1 MGKLDGKIA
10 LITGASEGMGFDTA
24 KDFLRE
30 GAFVFIT
37 GRRKP
42 ELDKAVKELGD
53 GAAAIQADAGKLED
67 LDRMYAEIKEKKGK
81 LDIVFAN
88 AGIYEQ
94 MSFDKVTEDFYDKC
108 ADINAKGVFFTIQKA
123 IPLMDKNGS
132 IILNG
137 SFIGSSGFPG
147 MAVYGATK
155 AAVRSF
161 ARTFTAEL
169 KGVGPRINVI
179 SPGPIDT
186 AGNATTLGSMKEV
199 RDYVINMVPR
209 GRIGEG
215 SDIGK
220 AAVFLASDDSN
231 FIAGV
236 ELFVDGGVNAI

>member
-1 MGKLDGKIA
+1 MGKLDGKVA
-10 LITGASEGMGFDTA
+10 LITGGSEGMGFDTA
-24 KDFLRE
+24 KEFGRE

-42 ELDKAVKELGD
+42 LLEKAANELG
-53 GAAAIQADAGKLED
+53 ANAEAIHADSGKLED
-67 LDRMYAEIKEKKGK
+67 LDRMYALIREKKGK
-81 LDIVFAN
+81 LDILFAN
-88 AGIYEQ
+88 AGVYEQ
-94 MSFDKVTEDFYDKC
+94 MPYDKVTEDFYDRC

-123 IPLMDKNGS
+123 LPLMNKTGS

-169 KGVGPRINVI
+169 KGEGPRVNVI

-186 AGNATTLGSMKEV
+186 AGNASTLGSIKEV
-199 RDYVINMVPR
+199 REYVTGMVPR

-215 SDIGK
+215 VDIGK
-220 AAVFLASDDSN
+220 VAVFLGSDDSSYV
-231 FIAGV
+231 AGA
-236 ELFVDGGVNAI
+236 EIFVDGGVNAV

>member
-24 KDFLRE
+24 EEFIRE

-37 GRRKP
+37 GRRKA
-42 ELDKAVKELGD
+42 ELDKAVEALGNN
-53 GAAAIQADAGKLED
+53 AAGIQADAGKLDD
-67 LDRMYAEIKEKKGK
+67 LDRMYAQIKEQKGK

-94 MSFDKVTEDFYDKC
+94 KPYDKVTEDFYDKC
-108 ADINAKGVFFTIQKA
+108 VDINAKGVFFTIQKA
-123 IPLMDKNGS
+123 IPLMNNSGS

-147 MAVYGATK
+147 MSVYGSTK
-155 AAVRSF
+155 ATVRSF

-169 KGVGPRINVI
+169 KGTGPRINVI

-186 AGNATTLGSMKEV
+186 AGNASTMGAVKEI
-199 RDYVINMVPR
+199 RDYVTNMVPLE
-209 GRIGEG
+209 RIGKG
-215 SDIGK
+215 SEIAK
-220 AAVFLASDDSN
+220 AAVFLASNDSS

-236 ELFVDGGVNAI
+236 ELFVDGGIDAV

>member
-1 MGKLDGKIA
+1 MGKLDGKVA

-24 KDFLRE
+24 KEFVRE

-42 ELDKAVKELGD
+42 LLEKAAKELG
-53 GAAAIQADAGKLED
+53 ANVEPIHADAGRLED
-67 LDRMYAEIKEKKGK
+67 LDRMYALIREKKGK
-81 LDIVFAN
+81 LDILFAN
-88 AGIYEQ
+88 AGVYEQ
-94 MSFDKVTEDFYDKC
+94 MPYEKVTEDFYDRC

-123 IPLMDKNGS
+123 IPLMDKTGS

-169 KGVGPRINVI
+169 KGEGPRVNVL

-186 AGNATTLGSMKEV
+186 AGNASTLGSVKEV
-199 RDYVINMVPR
+199 RDYVTGMVPR
-209 GRIGEG
+209 ARIGQG
-215 SDIGK
+215 ADIGK
-220 AAVFLASDDSN
+220 VAVFLGSDDSS
-231 FIAGV
+231 FVAGA
-236 ELFVDGGVNAI
+236 ELFVDGGVNAV

>member
-10 LITGASEGMGFDTA
+10 LITGGSEGMGLDTA
-24 KDFLRE
+24 KEFISE

-37 GRRKP
+37 GRRKAA
-42 ELDKAVKELGD
+42 LDRAIASLGENS
-53 GAAAIQADAGKLED
+53 AAIQADAGKVED
-67 LDRMYAEIKEKKGK
+67 LSRMYAEIKEKKGK
-81 LDIVFAN
+81 LDTLFAN

-94 MSFDKVTEDFYDKC
+94 MPYEKVTQDFYDQC

-123 IPLMDKNGS
+123 IPLMNQNGS

-169 KGVGPRINVI
+169 RGVGPRINVI

-186 AGNATTLGSMKEV
+186 PGNASTLVNNKEM
-199 RDYVINMVPR
+199 REYVTNMVPR
-209 GRIGEG
+209 GRIGRG
-215 SDIGK
+215 SDIAK
-220 AAVFLASDDSN
+220 AAVFLASDDST
-231 FIAGV
+231 FVAGV
-236 ELFVDGGVNAI
+236 ELFVDGGIEAI